1 MSLRSLFES
10 SITAGATVLYGLS
23 ALCLLAPF
31 FPLVFL
37 TEMIVSFTPHILVL
51 GFLGSLLLALH
62 KPRAALAGAILVLA
76 AGWPVIGFSKYET
89 ASGAACPP
97 GACLTVITVNL
108 RQSEDALNALLEVTE
123 ELDLDLIAINEPP
136 IGYESADYAAAF
148 PNLTSQL
155 YINRQSTPRSVGMPI
170 ALLSRGSFAD
180 QTIHF
185 PARFST
191 RAFLQAD
198 FEGDWD
204 GLRIVSLHAMVPTT
218 PGGTIARNGLIR
230 LAGETA
236 STSESFIMLGDFNL
250 TPWSS
255 VFRNLPGRR
264 AGDPRGVATWPVALG
279 PFGIPI
285 DHIVFSDDLELV
297 DVELLADIG
306 SDHRPILAKFKRRDS
321 S

>member
-10 SITAGATVLYGLS
+10 SVAAIATVLYGLS
-23 ALCLLAPF
+23 ALCMLAPF

-51 GFLGSLLLALH
+51 GLLGSLILALH
-62 KPRAALAGAILVLA
+62 KPRAALAGEILVQA

-89 ASGAACPP
+89 ASGAACPQ
-97 GACLTVITVNL
+97 GTCLTVITVNL

-136 IGYESADYAAAF
+136 NGYEGADYAAAF
-148 PNLTSQL
+148 PNLPSQL
-155 YINRQSTPRSVGMPI
+155 YINRQSTPRSVGVPI
-170 ALLSRGSFAD
+170 ARLSRG
-180 QTIHF
+180 
-185 PARFST
+185 P
-191 RAFLQAD
+191 RALWRRRCRCWRCSRTCG
-198 FEGDWD
+198 E
-204 GLRIVSLHAMVPTT
+204 S
-218 PGGTIARNGLIR
+218 
-230 LAGETA
+230 LAGDTA

-264 AGDPRGVATWPVALG
+264 AGDPRGVATWPVAFG

-306 SDHRPILAKFKRRDS
+306 SDHRPILATFKRRDS